1 MQRQPSEARNLRTT
15 DWLPSFTTVASM
27 ALVGASV
34 YCTFRLVSAHGWQGA
49 FWLVWQGSPYA
60 PDIRERLELYD
71 DLEETLQ
78 DRTSQVEN
86 LEDSLQQAKSLTEHS
101 TSRLLGKWMSL
112 LETNDLQ
119 KLLAG
124 ISHDLDKLASQVDEV
139 HSEGAPEVKRRKKD
153 ISGLVVRLMERV
165 DFLIT
170 AFTEALKA
178 EASVMDDE
186 Q

>member
-1 MQRQPSEARNLRTT
+1 
-15 DWLPSFTTVASM
+15 
-27 ALVGASV
+27 V
-34 YCTFRLVSAHGWQGA
+34 YCTVRLVCAHGWPGA
-49 FWLVWQGSPYA
+49 FWLVWHGSPYA
-60 PDIRERLELYD
+60 PDLRERLELYD
-71 DLEETLQ
+71 CLEETLQ

-119 KLLAG
+119 KLLAR

-139 HSEGAPEVKRRKKD
+139 HSEGAPEVKRRKKN
-153 ISGLVVRLMERV
+153 ISGLVVHLMERV

-170 AFTEALKA
+170 EYKDALRA
-178 EASVMDDE
+178 EESVTDDE